1 MNKPGLG
8 GGMKRG
14 SGRGRRLD
22 FLPSSSFSP
31 SVPPF
36 CAAKIILIDEFNHKK
51 SLCALSSII
60 IFNLT

>member
-14 SGRGRRLD
+14 SGRGRLLD

-36 CAAKIILIDEFNHKK
+36 WGEKII
-51 SLCALSSII
+51 
-60 IFNLT
+60 